1 VIERRI
7 GVSFGRIN
15 DRSLPAVEAAFYYIA
30 IGAVVAG
37 GIMVGRR
44 ARSTLQAMLFGL
56 TTNFVVAVALCCATI
71 VFVVLS
77 PGSLNPHDMGFRLGA
92 LLLFGSM
99 VGMVAAIGGRRQAA
113 KRAARLF

>member
-1 VIERRI
+1 
-7 GVSFGRIN
+7 
-15 DRSLPAVEAAFYYIA
+15 VEAAFYYTA

-37 GIMVGRR
+37 GIMAGSR

-56 TTNFVVAVALCCATI
+56 TINLAVSMALFCATI
-71 VFVVLS
+71 VFAALS
-77 PGSLNPHDMGFRLGA
+77 PGSLNPQDMGFRLGA

-99 VGMVAAIGGRRQAA
+99 AGMVAAIGGRRQAA

>member
-1 VIERRI
+1 
-7 GVSFGRIN
+7 
-15 DRSLPAVEAAFYYIA
+15 VEAAFYYIA
-30 IGAVVAG
+30 IGAVVTG

-56 TTNFVVAVALCCATI
+56 TANLLVAVALFCATI
-71 VFVVLS
+71 VFAALS

-99 VGMVAAIGGRRQAA
+99 VGMVAGIGGRRQAV